1 MADNIQNPFPVVG
14 YYGKKYFCDRE
25 TELASLSRNIR
36 NGINT
41 TLLSVRR
48 LGKSALIWRL
58 FEEFE
63 EEKEFLHVYSDIYAT
78 QDLKSFTE
86 TLVQSVLRQIPEHKP
101 IGRKF
106 FELLKG
112 FHPVISYDSLTGQPE
127 VSFEFTQPQGCERT
141 LQSVFQFL
149 ERQKQPVLIAID
161 EFQQVACY
169 PETNAEA
176 ILRTIIQQLTNV
188 YFIFS
193 GSNKHMMLEIFGSAK
208 RPFFSSTQ
216 MLRLSAISNDKYEAF
231 IRMQFEIYNR
241 CITIDAIRF
250 VLEWTRSH
258 TYYTQVVCNRLFST
272 QLKKVTIEEVR
283 KVCSELLID
292 QQTIYIQYRNLLSP
306 VQWYLLIGIAKEEK
320 VYQPQASAFLKQYK
334 IGSSAGSK
342 RALDALLAKEMIY
355 SDENEKGTYYQV
367 YNVFLLRWLQ
377 LTF

>member
-1 MADNIQNPFPVVG
+1 MADSIQNPFPTVG

-25 TELASLSRNIR
+25 QELSSLSRNVR
-36 NGINT
+36 NGVNT
-41 TLLSVRR
+41 TLISARR
-48 LGKSALIWRL
+48 LGKSALIYRL
-58 FEEFE
+58 FEALE
-63 EEKEFLHVYSDIYAT
+63 EEKEYLHVYSDIYAT

-106 FELLKG
+106 LDLLKG
-112 FHPVISYDSLTGQPE
+112 FHPVLSYDSLIGQPE

-141 LQSVFQFL
+141 LLSVFQFL
-149 ERQKQPVLIAID
+149 EKQKQPVLIAID

-169 PETNAEA
+169 PETNTEA

-193 GSNKHMMLEIFGSAK
+193 GSNKHMMIEIFGSAK
-208 RPFFSSTQ
+208 RPFFSSTH
-216 MLRLSAISNDKYEAF
+216 MLRLSAIANDKYEAF
-231 IRMQFEIYNR
+231 IRMQFENHNR
-241 CITIDAIRF
+241 HIDVDAVQF

-272 QLKKVTIEEVR
+272 ELNQITTNEVR
-283 KVCSELLID
+283 KVCNELLVD
-292 QQTIYIQYRNLLSP
+292 QQTIFIQYRSLLSP
-306 VQWYLLIGIAKEEK
+306 VQWHLLIGIAKEEK
-320 VYQPQASAFLKQYK
+320 VYQPQASDFLRRYK

-355 SDENEKGTYYQV
+355 SDEDEKDTYYQV

>member
-1 MADNIQNPFPVVG
+1 
-14 YYGKKYFCDRE
+14 
-25 TELASLSRNIR
+25 
-36 NGINT
+36 
-41 TLLSVRR
+41 
-48 LGKSALIWRL
+48 
-58 FEEFE
+58 
-63 EEKEFLHVYSDIYAT
+63 
-78 QDLKSFTE
+78 
-86 TLVQSVLRQIPEHKP
+86 
-101 IGRKF
+101 
-106 FELLKG
+106 
-112 FHPVISYDSLTGQPE
+112 
-127 VSFEFTQPQGCERT
+127 
-141 LQSVFQFL
+141 
-149 ERQKQPVLIAID
+149 
-161 EFQQVACY
+161 
-169 PETNAEA
+169 
-176 ILRTIIQQLTNV
+176 
-188 YFIFS
+188 
-193 GSNKHMMLEIFGSAK
+193 MLEIFGSAK